1 VRASEIHTPA
11 TPGQQAMGATGKV
24 ADRPARRH
32 ALSLLATAAAAVV
45 VPSLALARVRPLRIG
60 VIGSWSGPYAGG
72 GRQFDAG
79 MAVWLA
85 AHNQHIAGR
94 PVELLRR
101 DVPGSA
107 PEQARRHAQE
117 LVENERVDLLA
128 GLDFSSNA
136 YAVGTVATQARMPL
150 VVMNAASSGITAR
163 CPFAVRLSFTI
174 GQVTLPLARWALQQ
188 GLRDVCTVVAD
199 YASGVDAESAFVSGI
214 TAGGGR
220 VGAMLRVPLATLD
233 YSAYMLRLRELK
245 PQAVFFFLPSGQ
257 MPASFLKFWRD
268 RGMADTGI
276 RLLATGDATDDNYL
290 EGVGELADGLV
301 TSHHYSFAHD
311 APANRRFTA
320 AFEAEHGD
328 RLRPGYFAVAAHDA
342 LAAIDAAMSSPAG
355 RSGAGGG
362 ANNAPGGERLVDA
375 FRGVRLDS
383 PRGPIEI
390 DAHTRDIVQTVYI
403 RRVER
408 RDGRWINREFE
419 RFERVRD
426 PGV

>member
-1 VRASEIHTPA
+1 
-11 TPGQQAMGATGKV
+11 
-24 ADRPARRH
+24 
-32 ALSLLATAAAAVV
+32 LLAGALAA
-45 VPSLALARVRPLRIG
+45 PSLALARVRPLRIG
-60 VIGSWSGPYAGG
+60 IIGSWSGPYAGG

-79 MAVWLA
+79 MSVWLA
-85 AHNQHIAGR
+85 DHNQHIAGR

-107 PEQARRHAQE
+107 PDQARRHALD
-117 LVENERVDLLA
+117 LVESERVDLLA

-136 YAVGTVATQARMPL
+136 YAVGNVAAQAKLPL

-163 CPFAVRLSFTI
+163 CPYAVRVSFTI

-199 YASGVDAESAFVSGI
+199 YASGVDAESAFVSGF

-220 VGAMLRVPLATLD
+220 IGAMLRVPLATLD

-257 MPASFLKFWRD
+257 MPATFLKFWRD

-276 RLLATGDATDDNYL
+276 RLLATGDATDDHYL
-290 EGVGELADGLV
+290 EGIGELADGLV

-311 APANRRFTA
+311 SPANRKFTGI
-320 AFEAEHGD
+320 FETEYGSH
-328 RLRPGYFAVAAHDA
+328 LRPGYFAVAAHDA
-342 LAAIDAAMSSPAG
+342 LAAVDAAMTAASSG
-355 RSGAGGG
+355 RGNPS
-362 ANNAPGGERLVDA
+362 GERLVDA
-375 FRGVRLDS
+375 FRGVKLES

-408 RDGRWINREFE
+408 RDGRWVNREFE

>member
-1 VRASEIHTPA
+1 
-11 TPGQQAMGATGKV
+11 MG
-24 ADRPARRH
+24 
-32 ALSLLATAAAAVV
+32 LLAGTLAAPSVV
-45 VPSLALARVRPLRIG
+45 LARVRPLRIG

-79 MAVWLA
+79 MSVWLA
-85 AHNQHIAGR
+85 AHNQQIAGR

-107 PEQARRHAQE
+107 PEQARRNAQE

-136 YAVGTVATQARMPL
+136 YAVGTVAVQAKLPL

-163 CPFAVRLSFTI
+163 CPYAVRLSFTI
-174 GQVTLPLARWALQQ
+174 AQVTLPLARWALQQ

-199 YASGVDAESAFVSGI
+199 YASGVDAESAFVAGI
-214 TAGGGR
+214 TAGGGQ
-220 VGAMLRVPLATLD
+220 VGAMLRVPLNTLD

-257 MPASFLKFWRD
+257 MPATFLKFWRD

-276 RLLATGDATDDNYL
+276 RLLATGDATDDHYL
-290 EGVGELADGLV
+290 EGMGELADGLV
-301 TSHHYSFAHD
+301 TSHHYSFAHES
-311 APANRRFTA
+311 PANRRFTGV
-320 AFEAEHGD
+320 FETEYGSH
-328 RLRPGYFAVAAHDA
+328 LRPGYFAVAAHDA
-342 LAAIDAAMSSPAG
+342 LAAIDAAMTSPSARG
-355 RSGAGGG
+355 
-362 ANNAPGGERLVDA
+362 NASGERLVDA
-375 FRGVRLDS
+375 FRGLKFES

-403 RRVER
+403 RRTER
-408 RDGRWINREFE
+408 REGRWVNREFE

>member
-1 VRASEIHTPA
+1 
-11 TPGQQAMGATGKV
+11 
-24 ADRPARRH
+24 
-32 ALSLLATAAAAVV
+32 LLAAGALAA
-45 VPSLALARVRPLRIG
+45 PSLALARIRPLRIG

-79 MAVWLA
+79 MSVWLA

-107 PEQARRHAQE
+107 PDQARRQALD
-117 LVENERVDLLA
+117 LVESERVELLA

-136 YAVGTVATQARMPL
+136 YAVGNVATQARLPL
-150 VVMNAASSGITAR
+150 IVMNAASSGITAR
-163 CPFAVRLSFTI
+163 CPYAVRVSFTI
-174 GQVTLPLARWALQQ
+174 GQVTMPLARWALQQ

-199 YASGVDAESAFVSGI
+199 YASGVDAESAFVSGF

-220 VGAMLRVPLATLD
+220 IGAMLRVPLATLD

-257 MPASFLKFWRD
+257 MPATFLKFWRD

-276 RLLATGDATDDNYL
+276 RLLATGDATDDHYL
-290 EGVGELADGLV
+290 EGIGELADGLV
-301 TSHHYSFAHD
+301 TSHHYSFVHD
-311 APANRRFTA
+311 SPANRRFTGV
-320 AFEAEHGD
+320 FETEYGSH
-328 RLRPGYFAVAAHDA
+328 LRPGYFAVAAHDA
-342 LAAIDAAMSSPAG
+342 LEAIDAAMSSPAVRG
-355 RSGAGGG
+355 
-362 ANNAPGGERLVDA
+362 NASGERLVDA
-375 FRGVRLDS
+375 FRGLKLDS

-408 RDGRWINREFE
+408 RDGRWVNREFE

>member
-1 VRASEIHTPA
+1 
-11 TPGQQAMGATGKV
+11 M
-24 ADRPARRH
+24 RRRT
-32 ALSLLATAAAAVV
+32 LGLLAGALVAA
-45 VPSLALARVRPLRIG
+45 PALVFARVRPLRIG

-85 AHNQHIAGR
+85 AHNHHIAGR

-107 PEQARRHAQE
+107 PDQARRHAQD
-117 LVENERVDLLA
+117 LVESEKVDLLS

-136 YAVGTVATQARMPL
+136 YAVGAVAAQARMPL
-150 VVMNAASSGITAR
+150 IVMNAASSGITAR
-163 CPFAVRLSFTI
+163 CPFAVLVSFTI
-174 GQVTLPLARWALQQ
+174 AQVTLPLARWALQQ

-257 MPASFLKFWRD
+257 MPAGFLKFWRD

-276 RLLATGDATDDNYL
+276 RLLSTGDATDDNYL
-290 EGVGELADGLV
+290 QGIGELADGLV
-301 TSHHYSFAHD
+301 TSHHYSFAHEST
-311 APANRRFTA
+311 ANRRFTGV
-320 AFEAEHGD
+320 FETEYGSH
-328 RLRPGYFAVAAHDA
+328 LRPGYFAVAAHDA
-342 LAAIDAAMSSPAG
+342 LAAIDAAMSSPAARG
-355 RSGAGGG
+355 
-362 ANNAPGGERLVDA
+362 NAGGERLVDA
-375 FRGVRLDS
+375 FRGLKLDS
-383 PRGPIEI
+383 PRGPLEI
-390 DAHTRDIVQTVYI
+390 DAHTRDVVQTVYI

-408 RDGRWINREFE
+408 QGGRWINREFE

>member
-1 VRASEIHTPA
+1 MLA
-11 TPGQQAMGATGKV
+11 G
-24 ADRPARRH
+24 
-32 ALSLLATAAAAVV
+32 SLA

-107 PEQARRHAQE
+107 PEQARRHAQD
-117 LVENERVDLLA
+117 LVESERVELLA

-136 YAVGTVATQARMPL
+136 YAVGNVATQAKLPL

-163 CPFAVRLSFTI
+163 CPFAVRVSFTI
-174 GQVTLPLARWALQQ
+174 GQVALPLARWALQQ
-188 GLRDVCTVVAD
+188 GLRNVCTVVAD

-214 TAGGGR
+214 TAGGGQ
-220 VGAMLRVPLATLD
+220 VGAMLRVPLSTLD

-257 MPASFLKFWRD
+257 MPATFLKFWRD

-276 RLLATGDATDDNYL
+276 RLLATGDATDDHYL
-290 EGVGELADGLV
+290 EGIGELADGLV

-311 APANRRFTA
+311 SAANRRFTGI
-320 AFEAEHGD
+320 FENEYGSH
-328 RLRPGYFAVAAHDA
+328 LRPGYFAVAAHDA
-342 LAAIDAAMSSPAG
+342 LAAVDAAMSSPAARG
-355 RSGAGGG
+355 
-362 ANNAPGGERLVDA
+362 NATGERLVDA
-375 FRGVRLDS
+375 FRGLKLDS
-383 PRGPIEI
+383 PRGPVEI

-408 RDGRWINREFE
+408 REGRWVNREFE

>member
-1 VRASEIHTPA
+1 VDDA
-11 TPGQQAMGATGKV
+11 TEKV
-24 ADRPARRH
+24 ASGISRRRTFG
-32 ALSLLATAAAAVV
+32 LLAGALAA
-45 VPSLALARVRPLRIG
+45 PSLALARVRPLRIG
-60 VIGSWSGPYAGG
+60 IIGSWSGPYAGG

-79 MAVWLA
+79 MSVWLA
-85 AHNQHIAGR
+85 DHNQHIAGR

-107 PEQARRHAQE
+107 PDQARRHALD
-117 LVENERVDLLA
+117 LVESERVDLLA

-136 YAVGTVATQARMPL
+136 YAVGNVAAQAKLPL

-163 CPFAVRLSFTI
+163 CPYAVRVSFTI

-199 YASGVDAESAFVSGI
+199 YASGVDAESAFVSGF

-220 VGAMLRVPLATLD
+220 IGAMLRVPLATLD

-257 MPASFLKFWRD
+257 MPATFLKFWRD

-276 RLLATGDATDDNYL
+276 RLLATGDATDDHYL
-290 EGVGELADGLV
+290 EGIGELADGLV

-311 APANRRFTA
+311 SPANRKFTGI
-320 AFEAEHGD
+320 FETEYGSH
-328 RLRPGYFAVAAHDA
+328 LRPGYFAVAAHDA
-342 LAAIDAAMSSPAG
+342 LAAIDAAMTAASSG
-355 RSGAGGG
+355 RGNPS
-362 ANNAPGGERLVDA
+362 GERLVDA
-375 FRGVRLDS
+375 FRGVKLES

-408 RDGRWINREFE
+408 RDGRWVNREFE

>member
-1 VRASEIHTPA
+1 
-11 TPGQQAMGATGKV
+11 
-24 ADRPARRH
+24 
-32 ALSLLATAAAAVV
+32 
-45 VPSLALARVRPLRIG
+45 
-60 VIGSWSGPYAGG
+60 
-72 GRQFDAG
+72 
-79 MAVWLA
+79 
-85 AHNQHIAGR
+85 
-94 PVELLRR
+94 
-101 DVPGSA
+101 
-107 PEQARRHAQE
+107 
-117 LVENERVDLLA
+117 
-128 GLDFSSNA
+128 
-136 YAVGTVATQARMPL
+136 
-150 VVMNAASSGITAR
+150 MNAASSGITAR

-290 EGVGELADGLV
+290 ENMGELAEGLV
-301 TSHHYSFAHD
+301 TSHHYSFAHES
-311 APANRRFTA
+311 PANRRFTA
-320 AFEAEHGD
+320 AFEAEYGSH
-328 RLRPGYFAVAAHDA
+328 LRPAYFAVAAHDA
-342 LAAIDAAMSSPAG
+342 MAAIDAAMSSPAMRG
-355 RSGAGGG
+355 NAGVNAGVNAGGNAGLGASGAT
-362 ANNAPGGERLVDA
+362 GGERLVDA
-375 FRGVRLDS
+375 FRGLRLDS
-383 PRGPIEI
+383 PRGPLEV
-390 DAHTRDIVQTVYI
+390 DAHTRDIVQNVYI

-408 RDGRWINREFE
+408 RDGRWVNREFE

>member
-1 VRASEIHTPA
+1 MLA
-11 TPGQQAMGATGKV
+11 GA
-24 ADRPARRH
+24 
-32 ALSLLATAAAAVV
+32 LAA
-45 VPSLALARVRPLRIG
+45 PSLALARVRPLRIG
-60 VIGSWSGPYAGG
+60 IIGSWSGPYAGG

-79 MAVWLA
+79 MSVWLA
-85 AHNQHIAGR
+85 DHNQHIAGR

-107 PEQARRHAQE
+107 PDQARRHALD
-117 LVENERVDLLA
+117 LVESERVDLLA

-136 YAVGTVATQARMPL
+136 YAVGNVAAQAKLPL

-163 CPFAVRLSFTI
+163 CPYAVRVSFTI

-199 YASGVDAESAFVSGI
+199 YASGVDAESAFVSGF

-220 VGAMLRVPLATLD
+220 IGAMLRVPLATLD

-257 MPASFLKFWRD
+257 MPATFLKFWRD

-276 RLLATGDATDDNYL
+276 RLLATGDATDDHYL
-290 EGVGELADGLV
+290 EGIGELADGLV

-311 APANRRFTA
+311 SPVNRKFTGI
-320 AFEAEHGD
+320 FETEYGSH
-328 RLRPGYFAVAAHDA
+328 LRPGYFAVAAHDA
-342 LAAIDAAMSSPAG
+342 LAAVDAAMTAASSG
-355 RSGAGGG
+355 RGNPS
-362 ANNAPGGERLVDA
+362 GERLVDA
-375 FRGVRLDS
+375 FRGVKLES

-408 RDGRWINREFE
+408 RDGRWVNREFE

>member
-1 VRASEIHTPA
+1 
-11 TPGQQAMGATGKV
+11 MG
-24 ADRPARRH
+24 
-32 ALSLLATAAAAVV
+32 LLAGTLAA
-45 VPSLALARVRPLRIG
+45 PSLALARVRPLRIG

-94 PVELLRR
+94 PVELVRR

-107 PEQARRHAQE
+107 PEQARRHAQD
-117 LVENERVDLLA
+117 LVESERVDLLA

-136 YAVGTVATQARMPL
+136 YAVGTVATQAKTPM

-163 CPFAVRLSFTI
+163 CPLAVRTSFTI
-174 GQVTLPLARWALQQ
+174 AQVTLPMARWALQQ

-290 EGVGELADGLV
+290 QGIGELADGLV
-301 TSHHYSFAHD
+301 TSHHYSFAH
-311 APANRRFTA
+311 ASPANRRFTGV
-320 AFEAEHGD
+320 FETEYGSH
-328 RLRPGYFAVAAHDA
+328 LRPGYFAVAAYDG
-342 LAAIDAAMSSPAG
+342 LAAIDAAMSSPAA
-355 RSGAGGG
+355 RGG
-362 ANNAPGGERLVDA
+362 ASGERLVDA
-375 FRGVRLDS
+375 FRGLKLDS
-383 PRGPIEI
+383 PRGPVEI

-408 RDGRWINREFE
+408 QDGRWINREFE

-426 PGV
+426 PGA

>member
-1 VRASEIHTPA
+1 
-11 TPGQQAMGATGKV
+11 MG
-24 ADRPARRH
+24 
-32 ALSLLATAAAAVV
+32 LLAGTLAA
-45 VPSLALARVRPLRIG
+45 PSLVLARVRPLRIG

-85 AHNQHIAGR
+85 DHKQQIAGR

-107 PEQARRHAQE
+107 PEQARRQAQDLIE
-117 LVENERVDLLA
+117 SERVDLLT

-136 YAVGTVATQARMPL
+136 YAVGTVATQARVPT
-150 VVMNAASSGITAR
+150 VIMNAASSGITGR
-163 CPFAVRLSFTI
+163 SPFMVRVSFTI
-174 GQVTLPLARWALQQ
+174 PQVTAPLARWALQQ

-220 VGAMLRVPLATLD
+220 VGAMLRVPLNTLD

-257 MPASFLKFWRD
+257 MPAIFLKFWRD

-276 RLLATGDATDDNYL
+276 RLLATGDATDDHYL
-290 EGVGELADGLV
+290 DGIGELAEGLV
-301 TSHHYSFAHD
+301 TSHHYSYAHES
-311 APANRRFTA
+311 PANRRFA
-320 AFEAEHGD
+320 GAFETEYGSH
-328 RLRPGYFAVAAHDA
+328 LRPGYFAVAAHDA
-342 LAAIDAAMSSPAG
+342 LAAIDAALS
-355 RSGAGGG
+355 
-362 ANNAPGGERLVDA
+362 APGVRGGKAGAERLVDA
-375 FRGVRLDS
+375 FRGLRLDS
-383 PRGPIEI
+383 PRGPVEI
-390 DAHTRDIVQTVYI
+390 DAHTRDVVQSVYI

-408 RDGRWINREFE
+408 RDARWINREFE
-419 RFERVRD
+419 CTARVRD
-426 PGV
+426 AGVA

>member
-1 VRASEIHTPA
+1 VSDAAESAAS
-11 TPGQQAMGATGKV
+11 
-24 ADRPARRH
+24 RPTRRRT
-32 ALSLLATAAAAVV
+32 LGLLAGAATL
-45 VPSLALARVRPLRIG
+45 PTLPTLPTLALARVRPLRIG

-85 AHNQHIAGR
+85 AHDQHVAGR

-107 PEQARRHAQE
+107 PEQARRQAQD
-117 LVENERVDLLA
+117 LVENERVELLA

-136 YAVGTVATQARMPL
+136 YAVGTVATQARLPL

-257 MPASFLKFWRD
+257 MPAGFLKFWRE
-268 RGMADTGI
+268 RGMAETGI
-276 RLLATGDATDDNYL
+276 RLLATGDATDDHYL
-290 EGVGELADGLV
+290 EGIGELAEGLV

-320 AFEAEHGD
+320 AFQAAYGEQ
-328 RLRPGYFAVAAHDA
+328 LRPGYFAVAAHDA
-342 LAAIDAAMSSPAG
+342 LAAVDAAMGSPVA
-355 RSGAGGG
+355 RGG
-362 ANNAPGGERLVDA
+362 PERLVDA

-383 PRGPIEI
+383 PRGPVEI

>member
-1 VRASEIHTPA
+1 VQEKRTLA
-11 TPGQQAMGATGKV
+11 TPGPQANDATEKV
-24 ADRPARRH
+24 AFRFSRRRTFG
-32 ALSLLATAAAAVV
+32 LLAGALAA
-45 VPSLALARVRPLRIG
+45 PSLALARVRPLRIG

-85 AHNQHIAGR
+85 AHNQNIAGR

-107 PEQARRHAQE
+107 PDQARRHALD
-117 LVENERVDLLA
+117 LVESERVDLLA

-136 YAVGTVATQARMPL
+136 YAVGSVATQAKLPL

-163 CPFAVRLSFTI
+163 CPFAVRVSFTI

-257 MPASFLKFWRD
+257 MPATFLKFWRD
-268 RGMADTGI
+268 RGMADAGI
-276 RLLATGDATDDNYL
+276 RLLATGDATDDHYL
-290 EGVGELADGLV
+290 EGIGELADGLV
-301 TSHHYSFAHD
+301 TSHHYSFAHES
-311 APANRRFTA
+311 PANRRFTS
-320 AFEAEHGD
+320 AFRAEYGD
-328 RLRPGYFAVAAHDA
+328 HLRPGYFAVAAHDA
-342 LAAIDAAMSSPAG
+342 LAAIDAAMASPVAH
-355 RSGAGGG
+355 GG
-362 ANNAPGGERLVDA
+362 AVGERLVDA

-408 RDGRWINREFE
+408 REGRWVNREFE
-419 RFERVRD
+419 HFERVRD

>member
-1 VRASEIHTPA
+1 
-11 TPGQQAMGATGKV
+11 MG
-24 ADRPARRH
+24 
-32 ALSLLATAAAAVV
+32 LLAGTLAAPSVV
-45 VPSLALARVRPLRIG
+45 LARVRPLRIG
-60 VIGSWSGPYAGG
+60 VIGSWSGSYAGG

-79 MAVWLA
+79 MSVWLA
-85 AHNQHIAGR
+85 AHNQQIAGR

-107 PEQARRHAQE
+107 PEQARRNAQE

-136 YAVGTVATQARMPL
+136 YAVGTVAVQAKLPL

-163 CPFAVRLSFTI
+163 CPYAVRLSFTI
-174 GQVTLPLARWALQQ
+174 AQVTLPLARWALQQ

-199 YASGVDAESAFVSGI
+199 YASGVDAESTFVAGI
-214 TAGGGR
+214 TAGGGQ
-220 VGAMLRVPLATLD
+220 VGAMLRVPLNTLD

-257 MPASFLKFWRD
+257 MPATFLKFWRD

-276 RLLATGDATDDNYL
+276 RLLATGDATDDHYL

-301 TSHHYSFAHD
+301 TSHHYSFAHES
-311 APANRRFTA
+311 PANRRFA
-320 AFEAEHGD
+320 GVFETEYGSH
-328 RLRPGYFAVAAHDA
+328 LRPGYFAVAAHDA
-342 LAAIDAAMSSPAG
+342 LAAIDAAMSSPSARG
-355 RSGAGGG
+355 SLS
-362 ANNAPGGERLVDA
+362 GERLVDA
-375 FRGVRLDS
+375 FRGLKFES

-403 RRVER
+403 RRTER
-408 RDGRWINREFE
+408 REGRWVNQEFE

>member
-1 VRASEIHTPA
+1 MQDTGTRTLA
-11 TPGQQAMGATGKV
+11 TPSQWADDATEKV
-24 ADRPARRH
+24 ASGISRRRTFG
-32 ALSLLATAAAAVV
+32 LLAGALAA
-45 VPSLALARVRPLRIG
+45 PSLALARVRPLRIG
-60 VIGSWSGPYAGG
+60 IIGSWSGPYAGG

-79 MAVWLA
+79 MSVWLA
-85 AHNQHIAGR
+85 DHNQHVAGR

-107 PEQARRHAQE
+107 PDQARRHALD
-117 LVENERVDLLA
+117 LVESERVDLLA
-128 GLDFSSNA
+128 GLDFSFNA
-136 YAVGTVATQARMPL
+136 YAVGNVAAQAKLPL

-163 CPFAVRLSFTI
+163 CPYAVRVSFTI
-174 GQVTLPLARWALQQ
+174 GQVTMPLARWALQQ

-199 YASGVDAESAFVSGI
+199 YASGVDAESAFVSGF

-220 VGAMLRVPLATLD
+220 IGAMLRVPLATLD

-257 MPASFLKFWRD
+257 MPATFLKFWRN

-276 RLLATGDATDDNYL
+276 RLLATGDATDDHYL
-290 EGVGELADGLV
+290 EGIGELADGLV

-311 APANRRFTA
+311 SPANRKFTGI
-320 AFEAEHGD
+320 FETEYGSH
-328 RLRPGYFAVAAHDA
+328 LRPGYFAVAAHDA
-342 LAAIDAAMSSPAG
+342 LAAIDAAMTAASSG
-355 RSGAGGG
+355 RGNPS
-362 ANNAPGGERLVDA
+362 GERLVDA
-375 FRGVRLDS
+375 FRGVKLES

>member
-1 VRASEIHTPA
+1 
-11 TPGQQAMGATGKV
+11 MG
-24 ADRPARRH
+24 
-32 ALSLLATAAAAVV
+32 LLAGTLAAPSVV
-45 VPSLALARVRPLRIG
+45 LARVRPLRIG

-85 AHNQHIAGR
+85 DHKQQIAGR

-107 PEQARRHAQE
+107 PEQARRQAQDLIE
-117 LVENERVDLLA
+117 SERVDLLT

-136 YAVGTVATQARMPL
+136 YAVGTVATQARVPT
-150 VVMNAASSGITAR
+150 VIMNAASSGITGR
-163 CPFAVRLSFTI
+163 SPFMVRVSFTI
-174 GQVTLPLARWALQQ
+174 PQVTAPLARWALQQ

-220 VGAMLRVPLATLD
+220 VGAMLRVPLNTLD

-257 MPASFLKFWRD
+257 MPAIFLKFWRD

-276 RLLATGDATDDNYL
+276 RLLATGDATDDHYL
-290 EGVGELADGLV
+290 DGIGELAEGLV
-301 TSHHYSFAHD
+301 TSHHYSYAHES
-311 APANRRFTA
+311 PANRRFA
-320 AFEAEHGD
+320 GAFETEYGSH
-328 RLRPGYFAVAAHDA
+328 LRPGYFAVAAHDA
-342 LAAIDAAMSSPAG
+342 LAAIDAALS
-355 RSGAGGG
+355 
-362 ANNAPGGERLVDA
+362 APGVRGGKAGAERLVDA
-375 FRGVRLDS
+375 FRGLRLDS
-383 PRGPIEI
+383 PRGPVEI
-390 DAHTRDIVQTVYI
+390 DAHTRDVVQSVYI

-408 RDGRWINREFE
+408 RDARWINREFE
-419 RFERVRD
+419 CTARVRD
-426 PGV
+426 AGVA

>member
-1 VRASEIHTPA
+1 MRRRAV
-11 TPGQQAMGATGKV
+11 G
-24 ADRPARRH
+24 
-32 ALSLLATAAAAVV
+32 LLAGALAA
-45 VPSLALARVRPLRIG
+45 PSLALARVRPLRIG

-107 PEQARRHAQE
+107 PELARRHAQE
-117 LVENERVDLLA
+117 LVENERVDLLT

-136 YAVGTVATQARMPL
+136 YAVGAVATQAKVPL
-150 VVMNAASSGITAR
+150 VVMNAASSGIAAR
-163 CPFAVRLSFTI
+163 CPFAVRVSFTI

-290 EGVGELADGLV
+290 EGMGELADGLV
-301 TSHHYSFAHD
+301 TSHHYSFAHES
-311 APANRRFTA
+311 AANRRFTG
-320 AFEAEHGD
+320 AFEKEYGSH
-328 RLRPGYFAVAAHDA
+328 LRPAYFAVAAHDA
-342 LAAIDAAMSSPAG
+342 LAAVDAALNSPAARG
-355 RSGAGGG
+355 GVSG
-362 ANNAPGGERLVDA
+362 EKLVDA
-375 FRGVRLDS
+375 FRGLALDS
-383 PRGPIEI
+383 PRGPVEI
-390 DAHTRDIVQTVYI
+390 DAHTRDVVQAVYI

>member
-1 VRASEIHTPA
+1 
-11 TPGQQAMGATGKV
+11 M
-24 ADRPARRH
+24 
-32 ALSLLATAAAAVV
+32 AAPSVV
-45 VPSLALARVRPLRIG
+45 LARIRPLRIG

-79 MAVWLA
+79 MSVWLA
-85 AHNQHIAGR
+85 AHNQQIAGR

-107 PEQARRHAQE
+107 PEHARRQAQD

-136 YAVGTVATQARMPL
+136 YAVGTIAAQAKLPL

-163 CPFAVRLSFTI
+163 CPYAVRLSFTI
-174 GQVTLPLARWALQQ
+174 AQVALPLARWALQQ

-199 YASGVDAESAFVSGI
+199 YASGVDAESAFVAGI
-214 TAGGGR
+214 TAGGGQ
-220 VGAMLRVPLATLD
+220 VGAMLRVPLNTLD

-257 MPASFLKFWRD
+257 MPATFLKFWRD

-276 RLLATGDATDDNYL
+276 RLLATGDATDDHYL
-290 EGVGELADGLV
+290 EGIGELADGLV
-301 TSHHYSFAHD
+301 TSHHYSFDHD
-311 APANRRFTA
+311 SPANRRFTGV
-320 AFEAEHGD
+320 FETEYGSH
-328 RLRPGYFAVAAHDA
+328 LRPGYFAVAAHDA
-342 LAAIDAAMSSPAG
+342 LAAIDAAMSSPSL
-355 RSGAGGG
+355 R
-362 ANNAPGGERLVDA
+362 ANAGGERLVDA
-375 FRGVRLDS
+375 FRGLKFES

-403 RRVER
+403 RRTER
-408 RDGRWINREFE
+408 REGRWVNREFE

>member
-1 VRASEIHTPA
+1 
-11 TPGQQAMGATGKV
+11 MG
-24 ADRPARRH
+24 
-32 ALSLLATAAAAVV
+32 LLAAVAGTAAAAT
-45 VPSLALARVRPLRIG
+45 VPTFALARVRPLRIG
-60 VIGSWSGPYAGG
+60 VIGSWTGPYAGG

-107 PEQARRHAQE
+107 PEQARRLAQE
-117 LVENERVDLLA
+117 LVDTERVDLLA

-136 YAVGTVATQARMPL
+136 YAVGTVATQARIPL

-290 EGVGELADGLV
+290 ENMGELAEGLV
-301 TSHHYSFAHD
+301 TSHHYSFAHES
-311 APANRRFTA
+311 PANRRFTA
-320 AFEAEHGD
+320 AFEAEYGSH
-328 RLRPGYFAVAAHDA
+328 LRPAYFAVAAHDA
-342 LAAIDAAMSSPAG
+342 MAAIDAAMSSPAMRG
-355 RSGAGGG
+355 NAGVNAGVNAGGNAGLG
-362 ANNAPGGERLVDA
+362 ASGVTGGERLVDA
-375 FRGVRLDS
+375 FRGLRLDS
-383 PRGPIEI
+383 PRGPLEV
-390 DAHTRDIVQTVYI
+390 DAHTRDIVQNVYI

-408 RDGRWINREFE
+408 RDGRWVNREFE

>member
-1 VRASEIHTPA
+1 MLAA
-11 TPGQQAMGATGKV
+11 V
-24 ADRPARRH
+24 AG
-32 ALSLLATAAAAVV
+32 TAAAAT
-45 VPSLALARVRPLRIG
+45 VPTFALARVRPLRIG
-60 VIGSWSGPYAGG
+60 VIGSWTGPYAGG

-117 LVENERVDLLA
+117 LVDTERVDLLA

-136 YAVGTVATQARMPL
+136 YAVGTVATQARIPL

-290 EGVGELADGLV
+290 ENMGELAEGLV
-301 TSHHYSFAHD
+301 TSHHYSFAHES
-311 APANRRFTA
+311 PANRRFTA
-320 AFEAEHGD
+320 AFEAEYGSH
-328 RLRPGYFAVAAHDA
+328 LRPAYFAVAAHDA
-342 LAAIDAAMSSPAG
+342 MAAIDAAMSSPAMRG
-355 RSGAGGG
+355 NAGVNAGVNAGGNAGLG
-362 ANNAPGGERLVDA
+362 ASGTTGGERLVDA
-375 FRGVRLDS
+375 FRGLRLDS
-383 PRGPIEI
+383 PRGPLEV
-390 DAHTRDIVQTVYI
+390 DAHTRDIVQNVYI

-408 RDGRWINREFE
+408 RDGRWVNREFE